1 MSATGG
7 GMMIEP
13 KAMQEIH
20 EIREAIYEEQKNL
33 SRDEILQSLHTSY
46 KRLVREKG
54 LKVRLRPTTG

>member
-20 EIREAIYEEQKNL
+20 EIREAIYEAQKNM

-46 KRLVREKG
+46 KQLVREKG
-54 LKVRLRPTTG
+54 LKVRLRHTT

>member
-1 MSATGG
+1 
-7 GMMIEP
+7 MMIEP

-20 EIREAIYEEQKNL
+20 EIREAIYEEQKNM

-54 LKVRLRPTTG
+54 LKVRLQSTTR